1 MNLFYT
7 FSILLLKCLQG
18 NLPFRRMCVDLGAE
32 VTCGEMAL
40 ATCLLAGNA
49 SEYSLIKRHPSEK
62 IFGVQLAGGYPDA
75 MTMAAELIADNFEV
89 KFDSVK
95 QWFFFLNINL

>member
-1 MNLFYT
+1 M
-7 FSILLLKCLQG
+7 QG